1 MSEKLKLIYDSEK
14 NFIEVDT
21 DVIEIS
27 GFIQGVLSDDDSDVK
42 DSGELS
48 LQENVSGKI
57 LEKVVLFCKHYKNNP
72 MGEIP
77 MPLESNDLSGIV
89 STWYLE
95 FLDIGIKELTDL
107 YNAADY
113 LNIQP
118 LI

>member
-27 GFIQGVLSDDDSDVK
+27 GFIKGMLSDYSSNIE
-42 DSGELS
+42 DSGGLL
-48 LQENVSGKI
+48 LQKKVSGKI